1 MRHISFYDIEQC
13 KKDGMEEA
21 EWARRPSSAS
31 MIKPPPYQAIDPQLV
46 CTSCAYFIY
55 LALTNSHTIYIT
67 LKLKRERTLCLTA
80 VLLSG
85 QKFEGGAFQKD
96 RGCGCYHIL

>member
-1 MRHISFYDIEQC
+1 MVPLVIRQSHFQRRMMRHISFYDIEQC

-46 CTSCAYFIY
+46 W
-55 LALTNSHTIYIT
+55 YIMP
-67 LKLKRERTLCLTA
+67 
-80 VLLSG
+80 
-85 QKFEGGAFQKD
+85 
-96 RGCGCYHIL
+96 HILYIWH